1 MDLSNEINIDNLN
14 KENRDCF
21 NFNFNTLNQ
30 NINESIQIEKKELDQ
45 KEISNLSKKGDNILS
60 VKSYKYIF
68 NDLNDNIKEIINA
81 PKYNSLKRSKSDYSN
96 KSLKENFQ
104 MKNLKIPSVKYSKYE
119 TKDPTTQIIIRNLE
133 QKIEILEY
141 ENNLLNKKFKDLYS
155 NNKELE
161 VNSTDKI
168 LLINSGH
175 KIDNKKLN
183 FEKDDDLH
191 HEIIKVK
198 NENIKL
204 KKENEILS
212 ADNIGLIKIIENFQN
227 NKNLI
232 QIQSIEK
239 IEKSKNLLKKMN
251 NDILIEEHR
260 RINQRDNQINE
271 SINPNLELNLLFQEE
286 YNQLLD
292 ENKELKLKLQNL
304 LSIDKENY
312 LNNNHDNISIL
323 ELINENLS
331 LKEKIDELNNKINE
345 INNEQN
351 LKIKE
356 KYEECNSNLIEEK
369 NNLNENKDLEVLFNE
384 IILMGVKQDDEDTKN
399 IINKIQ
405 NIRDINEKR
414 KSQCILI
421 KNKLKILNEENALLR
436 NKLLS
441 AEKWNND
448 LINKNKKNCF
458 CNNNISYEYLIKLL
472 KKKDKIIQK
481 CKDKEEE
488 NELKNKKLM
497 EENYKLMEIYNNME
511 EENTIN
517 NNIKYKINDR
527 FDDYSEE
534 KIIQAQPIFR
544 KSKEFFENNK
554 NIRYNNFY

>member
-14 KENRDCF
+14 NENKDCI
-21 NFNFNTLNQ
+21 NINFNTLNQ
-30 NINESIQIEKKELDQ
+30 NNNESIQIEKKELDQ
-45 KEISNLSKKGDNILS
+45 KEVSNLLS

-104 MKNLKIPSVKYSKYE
+104 IKNLKIPSVKYSKYE

-141 ENNLLNKKFKDLYS
+141 ENNLLKKKFKDLYS

-161 VNSTDKI
+161 VNSTNKI
-168 LLINSGH
+168 LLINN
-175 KIDNKKLN
+175 DKKLN

-191 HEIIKVK
+191 QEIIKVK
-198 NENIKL
+198 NENNKL

-212 ADNIGLIKIIENFQN
+212 ADNIGLIKIIEDFQN
-227 NKNLI
+227 DI

-239 IEKSKNLLKKMN
+239 IEKSQNLLKKMN

-260 RINQRDNQINE
+260 RINQRDKNQINE

-304 LSIDKENY
+304 LSIDKENN
-312 LNNNHDNISIL
+312 LNNNNDNISIL

-351 LKIKE
+351 SKIKA
-356 KYEECNSNLIEEK
+356 KYEEFNSNLITNNEEK
-369 NNLNENKDLEVLFNE
+369 NKLNENKDLEILFNE
-384 IILMGVKQDDEDTKN
+384 IILMGVKQDDEDTNN

-414 KSQCILI
+414 KSQCLII
-421 KNKLKILNEENALLR
+421 KNKLKLLYEENALLR

-441 AEKWNND
+441 EWNND
-448 LINKNKKNCF
+448 LINKNKMNCF

-497 EENYKLMEIYNNME
+497 EENIKLMEIFNNKE

-517 NNIKYKINDR
+517 NNIKYKINNR

-534 KIIQAQPIFR
+534 KIIQEQPIFR
-544 KSKEFFENNK
+544 NSEEFFENNK

>member
-14 KENRDCF
+14 NENKDCI
-21 NFNFNTLNQ
+21 NINFNTLNQ
-30 NINESIQIEKKELDQ
+30 NNNESIQIEKKELDQ
-45 KEISNLSKKGDNILS
+45 KEVSNLLS

-104 MKNLKIPSVKYSKYE
+104 IKNLKIPSVKYSKYE
-119 TKDPTTQIIIRNLE
+119 TKDPTTKIIIRNLE

-141 ENNLLNKKFKDLYS
+141 ENNLLKKKFKDLNS
-155 NNKELE
+155 NNKELG
-161 VNSTDKI
+161 VNSTNKI
-168 LLINSGH
+168 LLINN
-175 KIDNKKLN
+175 DKKLN

-191 HEIIKVK
+191 QEIIKVK
-198 NENIKL
+198 NENNKL

-212 ADNIGLIKIIENFQN
+212 ADNIGLIKIIEDFQN
-227 NKNLI
+227 DI

-239 IEKSKNLLKKMN
+239 IEKSQNLLKKMN

-260 RINQRDNQINE
+260 RINQRDKNQINE

-304 LSIDKENY
+304 LSIDKENN
-312 LNNNHDNISIL
+312 LNNNNDNISIL

-351 LKIKE
+351 SKIKA
-356 KYEECNSNLIEEK
+356 KYEEFNSNLITNNEEK
-369 NNLNENKDLEVLFNE
+369 NKLNENKDLEILFNE
-384 IILMGVKQDDEDTKN
+384 IILMGVKQDDEDTNN

-414 KSQCILI
+414 KSQCLII
-421 KNKLKILNEENALLR
+421 KNKLKLLYEENALLR

-441 AEKWNND
+441 EWNND
-448 LINKNKKNCF
+448 LINKNKMNCF

-497 EENYKLMEIYNNME
+497 EENIKLMEIFNNKE

-517 NNIKYKINDR
+517 NNIKYKINNR

-534 KIIQAQPIFR
+534 KIIQEQPIFR
-544 KSKEFFENNK
+544 NSEEFFENNK
-554 NIRYNNFY
+554 NIRYNDFY

>member
-14 KENRDCF
+14 NENKDCI
-21 NFNFNTLNQ
+21 NINFNTLNQ
-30 NINESIQIEKKELDQ
+30 NNNESIQIEKKELDQ
-45 KEISNLSKKGDNILS
+45 KEVSNLLS

-104 MKNLKIPSVKYSKYE
+104 IKNLKIPSVKYSKYE

-141 ENNLLNKKFKDLYS
+141 ENNLLKKKFKDLYS

-161 VNSTDKI
+161 VNSTNKI
-168 LLINSGH
+168 LLINN
-175 KIDNKKLN
+175 DKKLN

-191 HEIIKVK
+191 QEIIKVK
-198 NENIKL
+198 NENNKL

-212 ADNIGLIKIIENFQN
+212 ADNIGLIKIIEDFQN
-227 NKNLI
+227 DI

-239 IEKSKNLLKKMN
+239 IEKSQNLLKKMN
-251 NDILIEEHR
+251 NDILIEENR
-260 RINQRDNQINE
+260 RINQRDKNQINE

-304 LSIDKENY
+304 LSIDKENN
-312 LNNNHDNISIL
+312 LNNNNDNISIL

-351 LKIKE
+351 SKIKA
-356 KYEECNSNLIEEK
+356 KYEEFNSNLITNNEEK
-369 NNLNENKDLEVLFNE
+369 NKLNENKDLEILFNE
-384 IILMGVKQDDEDTKN
+384 IILMGVKQDDEDTNN

-414 KSQCILI
+414 KSQCLII
-421 KNKLKILNEENALLR
+421 KNKLKLLYEENALLR

-441 AEKWNND
+441 TEKWNND
-448 LINKNKKNCF
+448 LINKNKMNCF

-497 EENYKLMEIYNNME
+497 EENIKLMEIFNNKE

-517 NNIKYKINDR
+517 NNIKYKINNR

-534 KIIQAQPIFR
+534 KIIQEQPIFR
-544 KSKEFFENNK
+544 NSEEFFENNK

>member
-14 KENRDCF
+14 NENKDCI
-21 NFNFNTLNQ
+21 NINFNTLNQ
-30 NINESIQIEKKELDQ
+30 NNNESIQIEKKELDQ
-45 KEISNLSKKGDNILS
+45 KEVSNLLS

-104 MKNLKIPSVKYSKYE
+104 IKNLKIPSVKYSKYE

-141 ENNLLNKKFKDLYS
+141 ENNLLKKKFKDLNS

-161 VNSTDKI
+161 VNSTNKI
-168 LLINSGH
+168 LLINN
-175 KIDNKKLN
+175 DKKLN

-191 HEIIKVK
+191 QEIIKVK
-198 NENIKL
+198 NENNKL

-212 ADNIGLIKIIENFQN
+212 ADNIGLIKIIEDFQN
-227 NKNLI
+227 DI

-239 IEKSKNLLKKMN
+239 IEKSQNLLKKMN

-260 RINQRDNQINE
+260 RINQRDKNQINE

-304 LSIDKENY
+304 LSIDKENN
-312 LNNNHDNISIL
+312 LNNNNDNISLL

-351 LKIKE
+351 SKIKA
-356 KYEECNSNLIEEK
+356 KYEEFNSNLITNNEEK
-369 NNLNENKDLEVLFNE
+369 NKLNENKDLEILFNE
-384 IILMGVKQDDEDTKN
+384 IILMGVKQDDEDTNN

-414 KSQCILI
+414 KSQCLII
-421 KNKLKILNEENALLR
+421 KNKLKLLYEENAVLR

-441 AEKWNND
+441 EWNND
-448 LINKNKKNCF
+448 LINKNKMNCF

-497 EENYKLMEIYNNME
+497 EENIKLMEIFNNKE

-517 NNIKYKINDR
+517 NNIKYKINNR

-534 KIIQAQPIFR
+534 KIIQEQPIFR
-544 KSKEFFENNK
+544 NSEEFFENNK
-554 NIRYNNFY
+554 NIRFSNNFY

>member
-14 KENRDCF
+14 NENKDCI
-21 NFNFNTLNQ
+21 NINFNTLNQ
-30 NINESIQIEKKELDQ
+30 NNNESIQIEKKELDQ
-45 KEISNLSKKGDNILS
+45 KEVSNLLS

-104 MKNLKIPSVKYSKYE
+104 MKKLKIPSVKYSKYE

-141 ENNLLNKKFKDLYS
+141 ENNLLKKKFKDLNS

-161 VNSTDKI
+161 VNSTNKI
-168 LLINSGH
+168 LLINN
-175 KIDNKKLN
+175 DKKLN

-191 HEIIKVK
+191 QEIIKVK
-198 NENIKL
+198 NENNKL

-212 ADNIGLIKIIENFQN
+212 ADNIGLIKIIEDFQN
-227 NKNLI
+227 DI

-239 IEKSKNLLKKMN
+239 IEKSQNLLKKMN

-260 RINQRDNQINE
+260 RINQRDKNQINE

-304 LSIDKENY
+304 LSIDKENN
-312 LNNNHDNISIL
+312 LNNSNDNISIL

-345 INNEQN
+345 IKNEQN
-351 LKIKE
+351 SKIKA
-356 KYEECNSNLIEEK
+356 KYEEFNSNLITDNEEK
-369 NNLNENKDLEVLFNE
+369 NKLNENKDLEILFNE
-384 IILMGVKQDDEDTKN
+384 IILMGVKQDDEDTNN

-414 KSQCILI
+414 KSQCLII
-421 KNKLKILNEENALLR
+421 KNKLKLLYEENALLR

-441 AEKWNND
+441 EWNND
-448 LINKNKKNCF
+448 LINKNKMNCF

-497 EENYKLMEIYNNME
+497 EENIKLMEIFNNKE

-517 NNIKYKINDR
+517 NNIKYKINNR

-534 KIIQAQPIFR
+534 KIIQEQPIFR
-544 KSKEFFENNK
+544 NSEEFFENNK

>member
-14 KENRDCF
+14 NENKDCI
-21 NFNFNTLNQ
+21 NINFNTLNQ
-30 NINESIQIEKKELDQ
+30 NNNESIQIEKKELDQ
-45 KEISNLSKKGDNILS
+45 KEVSNLLS

-104 MKNLKIPSVKYSKYE
+104 IKNLKIPSVKYSKYE

-141 ENNLLNKKFKDLYS
+141 ENNLLKKKFKDLYS

-161 VNSTDKI
+161 VNSTNKI
-168 LLINSGH
+168 LLINN
-175 KIDNKKLN
+175 DKKLN

-191 HEIIKVK
+191 QEIIKVK
-198 NENIKL
+198 NENNKL

-212 ADNIGLIKIIENFQN
+212 ADNIGLIKIIEDFQN
-227 NKNLI
+227 DI

-239 IEKSKNLLKKMN
+239 IEKSQNLLKKMN
-251 NDILIEEHR
+251 NILIEEHR
-260 RINQRDNQINE
+260 RINQRDKNQINE

-304 LSIDKENY
+304 LSIDKENN
-312 LNNNHDNISIL
+312 LNNNNDNISLL

-345 INNEQN
+345 IKKEQN
-351 LKIKE
+351 SKIKA
-356 KYEECNSNLIEEK
+356 KYEEFNSNLITNNEEK
-369 NNLNENKDLEVLFNE
+369 NKLNENKDLEILFNE
-384 IILMGVKQDDEDTKN
+384 IILMGVKQDDEDTNN

-414 KSQCILI
+414 KSQCLII
-421 KNKLKILNEENALLR
+421 KNKLKFLYEENALLR

-441 AEKWNND
+441 TEKWNND
-448 LINKNKKNCF
+448 LINKNKMNCF

-488 NELKNKKLM
+488 NELKNKKLK

-517 NNIKYKINDR
+517 NNIKYKINNR

-534 KIIQAQPIFR
+534 KIIQEQPIFR
-544 KSKEFFENNK
+544 NSEEFFENNK

>member
-14 KENRDCF
+14 NENKDCI
-21 NFNFNTLNQ
+21 NINFNTLNQ
-30 NINESIQIEKKELDQ
+30 NNNESIQIEKKELDQ
-45 KEISNLSKKGDNILS
+45 KEVSNLLS

-104 MKNLKIPSVKYSKYE
+104 IKNLKIPSVKYSKYE

-141 ENNLLNKKFKDLYS
+141 ENNLLKKKFKDLNS

-161 VNSTDKI
+161 VNSTNKI
-168 LLINSGH
+168 LLINN
-175 KIDNKKLN
+175 DKKLN

-191 HEIIKVK
+191 QEIIKVK
-198 NENIKL
+198 NENNKL

-212 ADNIGLIKIIENFQN
+212 ADNIGLIKIIEDFQN
-227 NKNLI
+227 DI

-239 IEKSKNLLKKMN
+239 IEKSQNLLKKMN

-260 RINQRDNQINE
+260 RINQRDKNQINE

-304 LSIDKENY
+304 LSIDKENN
-312 LNNNHDNISIL
+312 LNNNNDNISLL

-351 LKIKE
+351 SKIKA
-356 KYEECNSNLIEEK
+356 KYEEFNSNLITNNEEK
-369 NNLNENKDLEVLFNE
+369 NNLNENKDLEILFNE
-384 IILMGVKQDDEDTKN
+384 IILMGVKQDDEDTNN

-414 KSQCILI
+414 KSQCLII
-421 KNKLKILNEENALLR
+421 KNKLKLLYEENALLR

-441 AEKWNND
+441 EWNND
-448 LINKNKKNCF
+448 LINKNKMNCF

-497 EENYKLMEIYNNME
+497 EENIKLMEIFNNKE

-517 NNIKYKINDR
+517 NNIKYKINNR

-534 KIIQAQPIFR
+534 KIIQEQPIFR
-544 KSKEFFENNK
+544 NSEEFFENNK

>member
-14 KENRDCF
+14 NENKDCI
-21 NFNFNTLNQ
+21 NINFNTLNQ
-30 NINESIQIEKKELDQ
+30 NNNESIQIEKKELDQ
-45 KEISNLSKKGDNILS
+45 KEVSNLLS

-104 MKNLKIPSVKYSKYE
+104 IKNLKIPSVKYSKYE
-119 TKDPTTQIIIRNLE
+119 TKDPTTKIIIRNLE

-141 ENNLLNKKFKDLYS
+141 ENNLLKKKFKDLYS

-161 VNSTDKI
+161 VNSTNKI
-168 LLINSGH
+168 LLINN
-175 KIDNKKLN
+175 DKKLN

-191 HEIIKVK
+191 QEIIKVK
-198 NENIKL
+198 NENNKL

-212 ADNIGLIKIIENFQN
+212 ADNIGLIKIIEDFQN
-227 NKNLI
+227 DI

-239 IEKSKNLLKKMN
+239 IEKSQNLLKKMN

-260 RINQRDNQINE
+260 RINQRDKNQINE

-304 LSIDKENY
+304 LSIDKENN
-312 LNNNHDNISIL
+312 LNNNNDNISIL

-331 LKEKIDELNNKINE
+331 LKEKIDKLNNKINE

-351 LKIKE
+351 SKIKA
-356 KYEECNSNLIEEK
+356 KYEEFNSNLITNNEEK
-369 NNLNENKDLEVLFNE
+369 NKLNENKDLEILFNE
-384 IILMGVKQDDEDTKN
+384 IILMGVKQDDEDTNN

-414 KSQCILI
+414 KSQCLII
-421 KNKLKILNEENALLR
+421 KNKLKLLYEENALLR

-441 AEKWNND
+441 EWNND
-448 LINKNKKNCF
+448 LINKNKMNCF

-488 NELKNKKLM
+488 NELKNKKLK

-517 NNIKYKINDR
+517 NNIKYKINNR

-534 KIIQAQPIFR
+534 KIIQEQPIFR
-544 KSKEFFENNK
+544 NSEEFFENNK